1 LPWQP
6 ENSNDLCVSTVFA
19 RVLSR
24 LIDSGSDRR
33 CRRRVCAETQS
44 DSNKCNAAIVP
55 QRLHGSL
62 LIRSDRWCACPE
74 LPEAEPRESFTRVP
88 NRRESN
94 WLGFACGSRVGY
106 SSESSG
112 PSRAVTK
119 YVHTKYV
126 HTKYV
131 HTKYVRTKCAHGR
144 GAANPYAA

>member
-6 ENSNDLCVSTVFA
+6 ENSNDLYVSTVFA

-24 LIDSGSDRR
+24 LIDSGIDRR

-44 DSNKCNAAIVP
+44 ESNKCNAAIVP

-74 LPEAEPRESFTRVP
+74 LSEAEPRESFTRVP

-94 WLGFACGSRVGY
+94 WLGFACGSRVDY
-106 SSESSG
+106 SSESSS
-112 PSRAVTK
+112 PSRAGTK
-119 YVHTKYV
+119 YVRTKC
-126 HTKYV
+126 
-131 HTKYVRTKCAHGR
+131 VRTKCAHGR
-144 GAANPYAA
+144 RGAANPYAA